1 MANAFDPAARS
12 IVDSRALLPPAHQ
25 HRHRIGGE
33 INQKVELPGQQVL
46 HHQRGAIGHELKA
59 RAGLV
64 LQKNTGEVR
73 DAADATV
80 HVDALSGF
88 RFSQAIS
95 SLKLFAGMVFA
106 AKITSGPDTTSATVA
121 ARFQ

>member
-1 MANAFDPAARS
+1 
-12 IVDSRALLPPAHQ
+12 
-25 HRHRIGGE
+25 
-33 INQKVELPGQQVL
+33 
-46 HHQRGAIGHELKA
+46 
-59 RAGLV
+59 
-64 LQKNTGEVR
+64 VR

-95 SLKLFAGMVFA
+95 SPKLFAGMVFA

-121 ARFQ
+121 ARFQREHQWSAETVLSEGNRPVSVLASPPE